1 MVEDGSNFEL
11 FSSPENFD
19 SVKAALDASG
29 IPLAA
34 AEVSM
39 VPQNYVKLEGKDAQT
54 MLKLMDALEEHEDIQ
69 NVWANF
75 DIDESELNE
84 AS

>member
-1 MVEDGSNFEL
+1 
-11 FSSPENFD
+11 
-19 SVKAALDASG
+19 VKTALDAAG

-34 AEVSM
+34 SEVSM

-54 MLKLMDALEEHEDIQ
+54 MLKLMEALEEHEDIQ
-69 NVWANF
+69 SVWANF
-75 DIDESELNE
+75 DIDESEFKE